1 MKFGVSNLMER
12 KKKRKMLSDDF
23 ETDKETDDLLFR
35 FLSGTGKNYEG
46 RYLYDIWE
54 FAFSELESYHD
65 YIQWIFPLK
74 EESLYN
80 RTAPVIEDETK
91 YQTKEIKDN
100 MLRTLDVM
108 LHFYGLR
115 RCGNEIVKGDDFVK
129 RKNCWVTKSNHNF
142 LRITRILKSLKMFGF
157 EKEAQMF
164 FDQLEKIYQDNR
176 NEIGNKTFQYWKDAV
191 ENS

>member
-1 MKFGVSNLMER
+1 MKFGVLNLMER
-12 KKKRKMLSDDF
+12 KKKRKILSDDF

-54 FAFSELESYHD
+54 FTFSELESYHD

-115 RCGNEIVKGDDFVK
+115 RCGNEIVKEDDFVN

-157 EKEAQMF
+157 EKEAQIF

-176 NEIGNKTFQYWKDAV
+176 NEIGKKNFQYWKDAV

>member
-54 FAFSELESYHD
+54 FTFSELESYHD

-100 MLRTLDVM
+100 ILRMD
-108 LHFYGLR
+108 Y
-115 RCGNEIVKGDDFVK
+115 
-129 RKNCWVTKSNHNF
+129 
-142 LRITRILKSLKMFGF
+142 
-157 EKEAQMF
+157 
-164 FDQLEKIYQDNR
+164 
-176 NEIGNKTFQYWKDAV
+176 
-191 ENS
+191 